1 MRLLYICLLTILI
14 SSCSPYGHINFE
26 AKKPAKIQIPQD
38 AKSVCFVIRQTI
50 PQKVHAIIDSTPKQK
65 EFYEYNL
72 NINNLCFEGF
82 YDILNRTSQF
92 DRIMYYKTDVE
103 VVADS
108 VELEPLNWIQVGQI
122 CNKTGSDLLVVLE
135 KSKLSVGAFD
145 NTIVSWDYRFRCYDP
160 YTFSI
165 INYSIYNSFK
175 SYNNNGDEYR
185 YSIQEGKEIAS
196 YKLGEKYAKQITPE
210 TVKIERLYYNK
221 GNNLLRLGSYY
232 LEQNQYDKA
241 ISVWKELIESS
252 KNKEIAYKA
261 CINISLAEEMR
272 YNFKASL
279 RYASLSLHYIDK
291 QKKSSEYKESS
302 SELIKALRI
311 RNKEY
316 KIRTKHE

>member
-26 AKKPAKIQIPQD
+26 AKKPAKIQIPKD
-38 AKSVCFVIRQTI
+38 TKSVCFVIRQTV
-50 PQKVHAIIDSTPKQK
+50 PQKIHAIIDSNPKQK
-65 EFYEYNL
+65 ELYKYNL
-72 NINNLCFEGF
+72 YMNNICFEGF
-82 YDILNRTSQF
+82 YDILNETNRF

-103 VVADS
+103 VVTDS
-108 VELEPLNWIQVGQI
+108 IELKPLNWIQVGQI
-122 CNKTGSDLLVVLE
+122 CNKTGSDILVVLE
-135 KSKLSVGAFD
+135 KSKFSIGAFD
-145 NTIVSWDYRFRCYDP
+145 NTIISWDYRFRCYDP

-165 INYSIYNSFK
+165 INDSSYANYK
-175 SYNNNGDEYR
+175 SYSDNDDEYR

-196 YKLGEKYAKQITPE
+196 YKLGEQYAKQITPE
-210 TVKIERLYYNK
+210 IVRIERLYYNK

-232 LEQNQYDKA
+232 LEQKQYNKA
-241 ISVWKELIESS
+241 LSVWKELIDNS
-252 KNKEIAYKA
+252 KDKEIAYKA

-272 YNFKASL
+272 YNFKESIK
-279 RYASLSLHYIDK
+279 YASLSLHYIDK
-291 QKKSSEYKESS
+291 QKKSDEYKEFS